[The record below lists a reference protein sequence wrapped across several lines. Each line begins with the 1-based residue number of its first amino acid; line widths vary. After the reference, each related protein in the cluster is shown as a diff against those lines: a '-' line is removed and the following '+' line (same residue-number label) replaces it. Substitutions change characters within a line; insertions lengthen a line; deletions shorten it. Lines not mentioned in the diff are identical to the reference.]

1 MNPFDFVRE
10 HEIPAA
16 VKSGSREGAK
26 FIAGGTNVVDL
37 LKCDVE
43 RPTHIVDI
51 NALPLAKIEPADGGV
66 RIGSMV
72 RMSELAA
79 HPHIVQNFPA
89 ISQAL
94 LVSASPQIRNM
105 ASIGGNLM
113 QRTRCPYFREL
124 TWTPCNKRNPGSG
137 CSAIEGE
144 NRMQAVLGTSDACI
158 ATHPSDLAVAVAAL
172 DGVLTLRGPNG
183 ERKVN
188 AVDFHLL
195 PGSTPHLEHNL
206 KHGEIIES
214 LFIPDAAHAKRSSY
228 LKIRD
233 RAAYE
238 FALASAAVGLEIAN
252 NAIRSARI
260 AFGGVGTKP
269 WRAKFAEAALIGKAP
284 TRDVFRAAAEA
295 EMKSAKGYRQNAF
308 KIELMKRTLVRALSD
323 LANVEPALSRFAPA
337 GEPAP
342 RGVA

>member
-1 MNPFDFVRE
+1 E
-10 HEIPAA
+10 HDTSAA
-16 VKSGSREGAK
+16 VKSGSRVGAK
-26 FIAGGTNVVDL
+26 FIAGGTNLVDL
-37 LKCDVE
+37 MKCDVE
-43 RPTHIVDI
+43 RPNHIVDI
-51 NALPLAKIEPADGGV
+51 NALPLHNIETIDGGV
-66 RIGSMV
+66 RIGAMV
-72 RMSELAA
+72 RMADLAK
-79 HPHIVQNFPA
+79 HPHIVENFPV
-89 ISQAL
+89 ISEAL
-94 LVSASPQIRNM
+94 LLSASPQIRNM

-144 NRMQAVLGTSDACI
+144 NRLHAVLGTSDSCI

-183 ERKVN
+183 VRKVH

-195 PGSTPHLEHNL
+195 PGDTPWREHNL

-214 LFIPDAAHAKRSSY
+214 IFVPAAAHAKRSHY

-238 FALASAAVGLEIAN
+238 FALAAAAVGLHIEN
-252 NAIRSARI
+252 NAIRSARV

-269 WRAKFAEAALIGKAP
+269 WRAKSAEAALAGQQP
-284 TRDVFRAAAEA
+284 TQAVFRAAAEA
-295 EMKSAKGYRQNAF
+295 EMKSAKGCGHNDF
-308 KIELMKRTLVRALSD
+308 KIELMKRTLVRAL
-323 LANVEPALSRFAPA
+323 
-337 GEPAP
+337 GEIA
-342 RGVA
+342 